1 MLFPPFI
8 EYWSQK
14 AVAAV
19 LIDNNNHP
27 YTGKEISWNLPEC
40 EFVVPA
46 IILLMTH
53 VPVGRSKV

>member
-1 MLFPPFI
+1 MLFPPFV
-8 EYWSQK
+8 EYRSQK

-19 LIDNNNHP
+19 LIDNNHP
-27 YTGKEISWNLPEC
+27 YTGKEISWNLPKC